1 MTTNTPSAGNV
12 DSMEAARSTIANL
25 PKKRRLITA
34 GFYIVCLVLGLIIG
48 YANNPGLNELMTF
61 IATVFTRLFSFI
73 AVPII
78 ALALI
83 STLAKLGKD
92 SSSGQIF
99 GHTVFY
105 TLSTTIVA
113 AVVGAILFWV
123 LQPANVPAEVAG
135 MSTTEP
141 VQPTSYYDHI
151 LSVIPNNILQPFVSG
166 NVLSVLLIAAAVG
179 MALAVM
185 PHNERRTAVLNTL
198 VGLQDVLFVLI
209 RWILV
214 ILPIGI
220 MGFTAQLVAQ
230 LGEGVILGS
239 LATYF
244 TVVIGSNL
252 LQMFVII
259 PLFLIARGLNPLRI
273 FRGML
278 PALAVAFFSKSS
290 AGTLPVTMASAE
302 NNCHVNPKISRFVLP
317 ICTTINMNGCAAF
330 ILITSLYLMQNAG
343 IEITLTTTIVWIFVA
358 TIAAV
363 GNAGVPMGCYFL
375 TISLLSSMH
384 IPVILMG
391 VILPVYAVIDMI
403 ETGVNVW
410 SDSAVANMVN
420 KDLSHEINELEQKE
434 HEAQVAA
441 VAALG
446 AESLVQEAGNA
457 NRNA

>member
-1 MTTNTPSAGNV
+1 MSTNNPTEVSL
-12 DSMEAARSTIANL
+12 EAARSTIAKL
-25 PKKRRLITA
+25 PNKKRLIVA
-34 GFYIVCLVLGLIIG
+34 SFYIICLILGIIIG
-48 YANNPGLNELMTF
+48 YAGNQTLNELMGF

-92 SSSGQIF
+92 SSSGKIF
-99 GHTVFY
+99 RHTLFY

-113 AVVGAILFWV
+113 AIVGASLFWI
-123 LQPANVPAEVAG
+123 LQPANVPTDVSGVDVAATIQ
-135 MSTTEP
+135 S
-141 VQPTSYYDHI
+141 TSYYDHI
-151 LSVIPNNILQPFVSG
+151 IEVIPNNILQPFVSG
-166 NVLSVLLIAAAVG
+166 KVLSVLLIAAAIG
-179 MALAVM
+179 MALAIM
-185 PHNERRTAVLNTL
+185 PPSEHRTAVVNTFA
-198 VGLQDVLFVLI
+198 GLQDVLFVMI
-209 RWILV
+209 RWLLA

-220 MGFTAQLVAQ
+220 MGFTAQLIIELEQ
-230 LGEGVILGS
+230 GVVLGS

-252 LQMFVII
+252 LQMFVVL
-259 PLFLIARGLNPLRI
+259 PLFLIARGLNPLKI

-290 AGTLPVTMASAE
+290 AGTLPITMASAE
-302 NNCHVNPKISRFVLP
+302 NNCHVNPKIARFVLP

-330 ILITSLYLMQNAG
+330 ILITSLYLLQNAG
-343 IEITLTTTIVWIFVA
+343 IEITAGTTIVWIFIA

-384 IPVILMG
+384 VPVLLMG

-420 KDLSHEINELEQKE
+420 KDLASDLKEMELKEQQE
-434 HEAQVAA
+434 LLAQQA
-441 VAALG
+441 
-446 AESLVQEAGNA
+446 QEPNQAQA
-457 NRNA
+457 